1 VSTPRPLL
9 EVILVFTR
17 LGFTSFGGPIAH
29 LGYFHDELIQ
39 RRKWM
44 SEVEYADLVSLAQFL
59 PGPAS
64 SQVAMGLGH
73 RRAGPIGALAATV
86 CFTLPSAAI
95 LFLFAM
101 GLMPLASN
109 SNLAQGLLSGLQLA
123 AATVVAHAIWQ
134 MQRQLCPDPHRK
146 GMAIGA
152 AAIMGLGSFLINSP
166 LAREFS
172 DSALPW
178 LTPTLLQFA
187 VLIAAGLI
195 GLQLPKTQQAEA
207 SAATSGEGSSP
218 TTRRGAKRWGASL
231 LAIWATLLVLIPIL
245 HQLAPESANLRILDV
260 FYRVGSSVF
269 GGGHVVLPMLQAEV
283 LPLEAPQP
291 PSVTTSIPAPAQ
303 IAWLTASEFHA
314 GYGAAQAIPGPLFSF
329 AAYVG
334 ALARLPETPTSLQAM
349 KQATMA
355 LIAVFLP
362 SLLLILGAWPFWQRM
377 KQVPRLRSAAQYVN
391 AAVVGLLLSA
401 LIHPILPE
409 SVRSFTDVLLWI
421 GGLALLFKFR
431 WPNWAIVAA
440 LAAVGGLRSL

>member
-1 VSTPRPLL
+1 MSTHRPLL
-9 EVILVFTR
+9 EVMLVFTR
-17 LGFTSFGGPIAH
+17 LGLTSFGGPIAH

-44 SEVEYADLVSLAQFL
+44 SETEYADLVALAQFL

-86 CFTLPSAAI
+86 CFTLPSAAL
-95 LFLFAM
+95 LFLFAL
-101 GLMPLASN
+101 GLMPLAADVS
-109 SNLAQGLLSGLQLA
+109 LAQGALAGLQLA

-146 GMAIGA
+146 GMAVGA
-152 AAIMGLGSFLINSP
+152 AALTSLGSFLITSP
-166 LAREFS
+166 FTREMS
-172 DSALPW
+172 GTALSW
-178 LTPTLLQFA
+178 LTPSVLQFA

-195 GLQLPKTQQAEA
+195 GLQLSKAHESEPVSA
-207 SAATSGEGSSP
+207 SDVSKS
-218 TTRRGAKRWGASL
+218 RRGGKRWGATL
-231 LAIWATLLVLIPIL
+231 LAIWATILVTTPVL
-245 HQLAPESANLRILDV
+245 HQLAPESANLKILDV
-260 FYRVGSSVF
+260 FYRVGSTVF

-283 LPLEAPQP
+283 LQAEALPTAGPLASSTSLP
-291 PSVTTSIPAPAQ
+291 PD
-303 IAWLTASEFHA
+303 AWLSVREFHA

-334 ALARLPETPTSLQAM
+334 ALARLPESPTTLQALQ
-349 KQATMA
+349 QASMA
-355 LIAVFLP
+355 LIGVFLP
-362 SLLLILGAWPFWQRM
+362 SLLLILGAWPFWKRM

-401 LIHPILPE
+401 LLHPILPE
-409 SVRSFTDVLLWI
+409 SIHNVGDLLLLI
-421 GGLALLFKFR
+421 VGLILLFKFR

-440 LAAVGGLRSL
+440 MGLSGGLRSL